1 MNETRPFLTVKV
13 GDTSTIIS
21 YVVDGEV
28 VVMHTHPVGYKHIEA
43 EGMNIV
49 AGSKFIDGIL
59 YLLEFIS
66 LQDRIPTNF
75 KITSPRYSVWI
86 GEVIEKTS
94 YTQFFTDGIPVSVTI
109 EGITEAPLSYARHS
123 QTIHSFKL

>member
-66 LQDRIPTNF
+66 L
-75 KITSPRYSVWI
+75 
-86 GEVIEKTS
+86 KTE
-94 YTQFFTDGIPVSVTI
+94 YLQI
-109 EGITEAPLSYARHS
+109 L
-123 QTIHSFKL
+123 K